1 MRGNPRIKYTTLMRT
16 NQRASIFF
24 RTSIFF
30 SVFCALIFSSLFF
43 NASSPAPAAPK
54 KDARSGKNVPPKN
67 VPESISGVTTA
78 FSATLPDPKR
88 LGKMLYELRG
98 ASGNIQSDASGFH
111 GSAASL
117 WGRLYQAG
125 VPSAVL
131 TAPRAL
137 VSSANKSVT
146 VTGLGGVVVK
156 SLTEPGT
163 KMTADTVVW
172 YANSNKLVA
181 TGHVFYRNGKTGA
194 TLTGPRMV
202 ADTRVKSIA
211 VTGGGHGTAAF

>member
-1 MRGNPRIKYTTLMRT
+1 MRT
-16 NQRASIFF
+16 NQRASFF
-24 RTSIFF
+24 L
-30 SVFCALIFSSLFF
+30 SVFYGTIWSGLIV
-43 NASSPAPAAPK
+43 NVCMPAPAAPK
-54 KDARSGKNVPPKN
+54 KDARAGKNVPAKN
-67 VPESISGVTTA
+67 APESGSVASSA

-88 LGKMLYELRG
+88 PGKMLYELRG

-111 GSAASL
+111 GDASSL
-117 WGRLYQAG
+117 WGRLYQNGAA
-125 VPSAVL
+125 SAVL

-137 VSSANKSVT
+137 VQSVSKSVT

-163 KMTADTVVW
+163 KLTADTVVW

-202 ADTRVKSIA
+202 ADTRVKSVS
-211 VTGGGHGTAAF
+211 VTGGGHGTATF

>member
-1 MRGNPRIKYTTLMRT
+1 MRGISRIKYTTLMRT
-16 NQRASIFF
+16 QRAFNRRAF
-24 RTSIFF
+24 IFF
-30 SVFCALIFSSLFF
+30 SVFCALIFSGLLLNVSK
-43 NASSPAPAAPK
+43 PVPAAPR
-54 KDARSGKNVPPKN
+54 KDAPTGKNVPPKN
-67 VPESISGVTTA
+67 VPESLSGVSTA

-88 LGKMLYELRG
+88 PSKMLYELRG
-98 ASGNIQSDASGFH
+98 ASGNIQSDAAGFH
-111 GSAASL
+111 GNASVL

-137 VSSANKSVT
+137 VNSVGKSVI

-202 ADTRVKSIA
+202 ADTRVKSVS
-211 VTGGGHGTAAF
+211 VTGGGHGTTAF